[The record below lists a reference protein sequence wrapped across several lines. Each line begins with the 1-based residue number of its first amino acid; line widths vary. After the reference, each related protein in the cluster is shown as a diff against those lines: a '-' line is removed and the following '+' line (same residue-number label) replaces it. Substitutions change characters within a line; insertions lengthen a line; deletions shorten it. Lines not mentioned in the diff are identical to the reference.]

1 MFGAGRTGKWFPA
14 VKLERDQDGKLHR
27 QYAERRFSEDMDQQ
41 ADGGGK
47 GSVYP
52 PFQQKSFY
60 ILSSYHRMDGVSS
73 LPAGSLWEAGKG
85 FLKL

>member
-52 PFQQKSFY
+52 PCQHKSFY
-60 ILSSYHRMDGVSS
+60 ILITYHILDGVSS
-73 LPAGSLWEAGKG
+73 LPAGRFGRRGRA
-85 FLKL
+85 F

>member
-47 GSVYP
+47 GSAYP
-52 PFQQKSFY
+52 LFKHEFFY
-60 ILSSYHRMDGVSS
+60 ILICYHLMDGVSS
-73 LPAGSLWEAGKG
+73 LTAGSIWEAGKG

>member
-52 PFQQKSFY
+52 PCQ
-60 ILSSYHRMDGVSS
+60 
-73 LPAGSLWEAGKG
+73 
-85 FLKL
+85 

>member
-47 GSVYP
+47 GSVCP
-52 PFQQKSFY
+52 PCQHKSFY
-60 ILSSYHRMDGVSS
+60 ILIIYNILDGVSS
-73 LPAGSLWEAGKG
+73 LPAGRFGRRGRA
-85 FLKL
+85 F